1 MNCLIIGG
9 TSGIGLETA
18 KIFKKK
24 GYQVVVC
31 GRKKNRKIVF
41 NFLKVDV
48 TKEASVKSLFN
59 NILFDKI
66 DSLVYSAGQTISK
79 KKITEFNYANY
90 KKIHDVNLLG
100 AIYILKY
107 SYKKLK
113 KAKGKVTIIN
123 SMASKK
129 SSLLSGLEYTVSKSG
144 LSGLVK
150 HLSLEW
156 ASDKIFINSVYPSM
170 TKTRM
175 LPRNRDYKKII
186 ELIPLKKLALPNDIA
201 KAIYFLNSEDNQYI
215 TGSGIDINGGQY
227 LSG

>member
-1 MNCLIIGG
+1 M
-9 TSGIGLETA
+9 
-18 KIFKKK
+18 
-24 GYQVVVC
+24 
-31 GRKKNRKIVF
+31 
-41 NFLKVDV
+41 
-48 TKEASVKSLFN
+48 
-59 NILFDKI
+59 
-66 DSLVYSAGQTISK
+66 
-79 KKITEFNYANY
+79 
-90 KKIHDVNLLG
+90 LG

-175 LPRNRDYKKII
+175 LPSNRDYKKII

>member
-9 TSGIGLETA
+9 TSGIGLEA
-18 KIFKKK
+18 ARIFKKK
-24 GYQVVVC
+24 GYEVVVC
-31 GRKKNRKIVF
+31 GRRKNEKIDF

-48 TKEASVKSLFN
+48 TKEASVKKLFK
-59 NILFDKI
+59 NISFNKI
-66 DSLVYSAGQTISK
+66 ESLVYSAGQTILK
-79 KKITEFNYANY
+79 KKITKFNY
-90 KKIHDVNLLG
+90 KKYKNIHDVNLLG

-113 KAKGKVTIIN
+113 KAKGKVTIVN

-129 SSLLSGLEYTVSKSG
+129 SSHLSGLEYTVSKAG

-156 ASDKIFINSVYPSM
+156 AKDKIFINSVYPSM

-175 LPRNRDYKKII
+175 LPMNQDYKKII
-186 ELIPLKKLALPNDIA
+186 KSIPLKKLALPNDIA